1 MRLYG
6 KEVNNM
12 NDIKVSEFDQD
23 VELDMEIQKCD
34 PNNCNYDCKPYADGK
49 CDSFYTTMF

>member
-1 MRLYG
+1 
-6 KEVNNM
+6 M

-23 VELDMEIQKCD
+23 VELDMKIQKCD